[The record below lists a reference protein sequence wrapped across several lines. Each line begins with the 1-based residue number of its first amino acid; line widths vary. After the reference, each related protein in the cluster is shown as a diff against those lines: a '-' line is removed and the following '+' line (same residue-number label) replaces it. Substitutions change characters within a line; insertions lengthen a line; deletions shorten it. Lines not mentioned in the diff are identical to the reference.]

1 MNPRFAIHQ
10 LNTVSEE
17 LRPALEATQKKMGFL
32 PNLLGAMAESTDL
45 TKAFLHLLQQTGR
58 LTLSAQEREVIIMTI
73 SLENGC
79 DYCAAQHRQIMQKLN
94 FSELDV
100 SSILRKEP
108 LADAKFQVL
117 QEFTREA
124 LHLKGAVPEH
134 VQKKFFESG
143 YNAKQALE
151 IIFLIGTYSMS
162 NFANHLIQVPLDE
175 EFKS

>member
-1 MNPRFAIHQ
+1 MNPRFTIHQ
-10 LNTVSEE
+10 LNTVSDD
-17 LRPALEATQKKMGFL
+17 LTPVLEATQKKMGFL

-45 TKAFLHLLQQTGR
+45 TKAFLHLLQQASR
-58 LTLSAQEREVIIMTI
+58 LTLAPQEREVIIMTI

-79 DYCAAQHRQIMQKLN
+79 DYCAAQHRQIMQRLS
-94 FSELDV
+94 FSEQDI
-100 SSILRKEP
+100 SRILRKEL
-108 LADAKFQVL
+108 LADAKFQAL

-124 LHLKGAVPEH
+124 LHFKGAVSEQ

-162 NFANHLIQVPLDE
+162 NFANHLIRVPLDE